1 MKKSTNPKSSC
12 EGKPCGAKTEDKP
25 RSVTFRITAAPKSEV
40 FVAGS
45 FNNWEPRQHALK
57 DTRNTGKY
65 SITLR
70 LPKGLYEYKFIVNG
84 NWQVDPECQNW
95 VRNSL
100 GTLNSIIN
108 VD

>member
-1 MKKSTNPKSSC
+1 MKKSANPKT
-12 EGKPCGAKTEDKP
+12 KTEDKP
-25 RSVTFRITAAPKSEV
+25 RSVMFRLTAAPKSEV

-45 FNNWEPRQHALK
+45 FNNWAPREHALK

-108 VD
+108 VE